1 MTLLPTTPG
10 GPKAEEEGP
19 PLVIAP
25 NLDEGLVPDV
35 IEAAEL
41 LVVLELVLL
50 SKVVV
55 KLFTV
60 VLLLLLLEVIAA
72 ASVWGVHV
80 ESSE

>member
-10 GPKAEEEGP
+10 GPKAEEEVP
-19 PLVIAP
+19 PLVMAP
-25 NLDEGLVPDV
+25 NLDDGLVPDV

-60 VLLLLLLEVIAA
+60 VLLLLLVIAA

>member
-10 GPKAEEEGP
+10 GPKAEEDVP

-60 VLLLLLLEVIAA
+60 VLLLEVIAA